1 MKSERMTASNG
12 GGLASNA
19 ADDPR
24 ETAPMSPF
32 SARAAGIG
40 FVVLLVGLV
49 VVFGIPV
56 VTVG

>member
-1 MKSERMTASNG
+1 MDDNMTTTTG

-40 FVVLLVGLV
+40 FVVLLIGLV

-56 VTVG
+56 VLG

>member
-1 MKSERMTASNG
+1 MTTTTG

-40 FVVLLVGLV
+40 FVVLLIGLV

-56 VTVG
+56 VLG

>member
-1 MKSERMTASNG
+1 MDDKLTTTTG

-19 ADDPR
+19 ADDR

-56 VTVG
+56 VLG